1 MDSFKSLSSCKIIAI
16 KAADKRSS
24 VVVWRLSDYLQEAS
38 KQLQD
43 KNFYEDIRFSENIL
57 KDLVD
62 RSNKIFKC
70 LCSHKLTSE
79 KELKYFTC
87 NFKKATN
94 LGKLYFLPKINKR
107 LSTVPHRP
115 VISNCG
121 KLTEKV
127 SKYFNHILQ
136 TIMQESWSDVK
147 DWSFS

>member
-1 MDSFKSLSSCKIIAI
+1 MDSFKGLSSCKTIAI

-24 VVVWRLSDYLQEAS
+24 VVVWRLSDYLQKAS

-43 KNFYEDIRFSENIL
+43 KNFYEDVRFTENIL

-62 RSNKIFKC
+62 RSNKIFKR
-70 LCSHKLTSE
+70 LCSQELTSE

-107 LSTVPHRP
+107 LSAVPHRP
-115 VISNCG
+115 VIFNCG
-121 KLTEKV
+121 TLTEKV
-127 SKYFNHILQ
+127 SKYLDHILQ
-136 TIMQESWSDVK
+136 TIMQESWFNVE
-147 DWSFS
+147 DWSLS